1 MEKLYSEAGKYV
13 DNNLLDAVTAVSNLV
28 REYKNIID
36 SYETH
41 TKSNEY
47 FKD

>member
-1 MEKLYSEAGKYV
+1 MEKLYIEAGKYV
-13 DNNLLDAVTAVSNLV
+13 DDNLLEAVTAVSDLV
-28 REYKNIID
+28 SEYKCIID

-41 TKSNEY
+41 TRSNEY